1 MSNKQSYRRI
11 LAIALPMMIQNGIT
25 NFVQMLDNVMVGQVG
40 TIPMSGVAIVNQ
52 LMFVFNL
59 CVFGAV
65 GGAGIFTAQF
75 EGRGDHEG
83 IRYTFRYKVLVA
95 LGLGGLGIGLFLAFG
110 RELIGLYLT
119 GEGSAEDAARIMEY
133 GLRYLR
139 VMLIGLL
146 PFALS
151 NAYSGTL
158 RETGETTVPM
168 VAGIAA
174 VVVNLVGNYILI
186 FGHFGAPAMG
196 VEGAAVA
203 TALSRYV
210 ELLIVAVWTHSHKK
224 RHPFIEGALGSVYIP
239 GKLTRDITIKGMPL
253 LVNEFLWSTGMATL
267 SQCYSTR
274 GLDVVAAF
282 NICTTISQV
291 TNVVY
296 LSLGNAVGILMGQML
311 GAGVPEEQIRRD
323 NRRMIRL
330 CVVVCF
336 GVGAVTALLSGV
348 FAGLY
353 NTTDQV
359 RAIAV
364 GLICLTAVM
373 MPVHSYNNAMYFTL
387 RSGGQTFITFI
398 FDSGYTWCIAV
409 PLAFFLSRFTGLPIL
424 PLYGIC
430 VGADAFKMFIG
441 KYMLDKGLWIRR
453 IVD

>member
-1 MSNKQSYRRI
+1 
-11 LAIALPMMIQNGIT
+11 
-25 NFVQMLDNVMVGQVG
+25 
-40 TIPMSGVAIVNQ
+40 
-52 LMFVFNL
+52 
-59 CVFGAV
+59 
-65 GGAGIFTAQF
+65 
-75 EGRGDHEG
+75 
-83 IRYTFRYKVLVA
+83 
-95 LGLGGLGIGLFLAFG
+95 
-110 RELIGLYLT
+110 
-119 GEGSAEDAARIMEY
+119 
-133 GLRYLR
+133 
-139 VMLIGLL
+139 
-146 PFALS
+146 
-151 NAYSGTL
+151 
-158 RETGETTVPM
+158 
-168 VAGIAA
+168 
-174 VVVNLVGNYILI
+174 
-186 FGHFGAPAMG
+186 
-196 VEGAAVA
+196 
-203 TALSRYV
+203 
-210 ELLIVAVWTHSHKK
+210 
-224 RHPFIEGALGSVYIP
+224 
-239 GKLTRDITIKGMPL
+239 
-253 LVNEFLWSTGMATL
+253 
-267 SQCYSTR
+267 
-274 GLDVVAAF
+274 
-282 NICTTISQV
+282 
-291 TNVVY
+291 
-296 LSLGNAVGILMGQML
+296 ML

-409 PLAFFLSRFTGLPIL
+409 PLAFLLSRFTGLPIL